1 MDKTDMGR
9 TYGHREGTPGPGAKA
24 SDSPVEQSKI
34 READFGVK
42 SMKTQKKL
50 LVVDD
55 SELNRAILGELF
67 GRTYEILEAENGLVA
82 IQRLQEEDGHVA
94 AVLLDL
100 IMPEMDGFGVLE
112 FLSRQEYAGW
122 VPVFLITAETS
133 GEVKLRGYE
142 SGVVDV
148 INKPIMDPEIVEKR
162 VNNAVE
168 LFESRRRLQQM
179 VDEQVRTIR
188 AQADKLRTTT
198 TSIIDMLSSVIEFRS
213 GESGN
218 HVRRIRSATKILLE
232 YLAEHYPEYELD
244 PTKLEMISEA
254 AAMHDIGKI
263 SIPDYILNK
272 PGRLTA
278 EEFEEMKK
286 HTIYGC
292 EMLESIP
299 FFQDEEI
306 YRYAYEICRHHH
318 ERWNGKGYPDGLQ
331 SNEISIWAQVVS
343 LADVYDA
350 LVSKRVYKEPYP
362 REKAVDMILN
372 GECGVFNPAL
382 LQAFIEMEPILHEE
396 LYTEEDV
403 SAPPVPA
410 SARKPE
416 KALAEGTKNIVEQE
430 RDKYR
435 FLAELGDELVFDYRA
450 MTDTVEYS
458 PALARLLGQN
468 SRLLHARD
476 TMRRQTLLTEEAL
489 ERLRRAVERL
499 TPQDTEYR
507 QIIIFST
514 SPDQEQRRYQLDVR
528 AVWSTD
534 GKTCVGHFGK
544 LTPC

>member
-1 MDKTDMGR
+1 MQSHFIVG
-9 TYGHREGTPGPGAKA
+9 
-24 SDSPVEQSKI
+24 QSKI

-218 HVRRIRSATKILLE
+218 HVRRIRRATKVLLE
-232 YLAEHYPEYELD
+232 YLAVHYPEYELD
-244 PTKLEMISEA
+244 TGKLEMISEA

-331 SNEISIWAQVVS
+331 GNEISIWAQVVS

-382 LQAFIEMEPILHEE
+382 LQAFIEMEPVLHEE

-403 SAPPVPA
+403 SVPPVPA

-416 KALAEGTKNIVEQE
+416 KALAESTKNIVEQE

-435 FLAELGDELVFDYRA
+435 FLTELGNELVFDYRA

-458 PALARLLGQN
+458 PALAQMLGQN
-468 SRLLHARD
+468 NRILHARD
-476 TMRRQTLLTEEAL
+476 TMRRQTTLEEDALARLRRAL
-489 ERLRRAVERL
+489 ERLTL
-499 TPQDTEYR
+499 QDTEYR
-507 QIIIFST
+507 QIVTFSP
-514 SPDQEQRRYQLDVR
+514 SPTQEQKKYQLDVR
-528 AVWSTD
+528 AIWSTD
-534 GKTCVGHFGK
+534 GKTCVGYFGK
-544 LTPC
+544 LTPR

>member
-1 MDKTDMGR
+1 
-9 TYGHREGTPGPGAKA
+9 
-24 SDSPVEQSKI
+24 
-34 READFGVK
+34 
-42 SMKTQKKL
+42 MKTQKKL

-67 GRTYEILEAENGLVA
+67 GRTYEILEAENGLAA
-82 IQRLQEEDGHVA
+82 IRCLQAENGRVA

-112 FLSRQEYAGW
+112 FLSKQEYAGL

-142 SGVVDV
+142 NGVVDV

-218 HVRRIRSATKILLE
+218 HVRRIRRATKILLD
-232 YLAEHYPEYELD
+232 YLAVHYPEYELD
-244 PTKLEMISEA
+244 PLKLEMISEA

-318 ERWNGKGYPDGLQ
+318 ERWNGKGYPDGLHG
-331 SNEISIWAQVVS
+331 NEISIWAQVVS

-350 LVSKRVYKEPYP
+350 LVSKRVYKAPYP
-362 REKAVDMILN
+362 REKSVEMILG
-372 GECGVFNPAL
+372 GECGEFNPAL
-382 LQAFIEMEPILHEE
+382 LRAFTEMEPLLHEE
-396 LYTEEDV
+396 LYTEED
-403 SAPPVPA
+403 ANPLPVPT

-416 KALAEGTKNIVEQE
+416 KQLNDGTKRMVEQE

-435 FLAELGDELVFDYRA
+435 FLAELGDELIFDYRE

-468 SRLLHARD
+468 DRMLHARD
-476 TMRRQTLLTEEAL
+476 MMRKQNLLPDKEAAGLTRAL
-489 ERLRRAVERL
+489 ERL
-499 TPQDTEYR
+499 TPDNTEYSQDIQLVASDGVR
-507 QIIIFST
+507 HAY
-514 SPDQEQRRYQLDVR
+514 RLDVR
-528 AVWSTD
+528 AIWNTD
-534 GKTCVGHFGK
+534 GKTCVGYFGK
-544 LTPC
+544 LSPQAQGGKNGGI